1 MDTFSSFLK
10 QNLDS
15 DDLCPILFFIFYVLS
30 QKLAD
35 RGFSFIPLLT
45 PHCFHL
51 QIRYSLNS
59 ENKSKSKSKLKRSY
73 FGGDGSILVLIENC
87 EGFLKCG
94 QLVRRQRFQNF
105 ATVCFSK
112 SRHRGHTNLVCFQR
126 RNDCKTILI

>member
-1 MDTFSSFLK
+1 MSYIVFYILCSFPK
-10 QNLDS
+10 VS
-15 DDLCPILFFIFYVLS
+15 
-30 QKLAD
+30 KD

-59 ENKSKSKSKLKRSY
+59 ENKNKNKSKSKSKLKRSY

-94 QLVRRQRFQNF
+94 QLVRRQRF
-105 ATVCFSK
+105 
-112 SRHRGHTNLVCFQR
+112 
-126 RNDCKTILI
+126 